1 LKKTKSLKPNISL
14 LIALLFFLVLDFINI
29 LPKRLDIFFLQ
40 FIGIVATLPVIK
52 SAYFAVKNKKISV
65 DLLAGI
71 ALLVSLFNQ
80 EWTSVVFINLMI
92 TSARIFGDYSENRA
106 QRQIKGLLKLRP
118 LVVKIKRDNQIIEEN
133 LSALKEGDLVVIDN
147 GERIPVDGVVEQG
160 EASVDQSSLT
170 GESIPVPKIKGSQV
184 YSSTLNVSGSL
195 LVKAIK
201 VGKDTSFEK
210 IIKLVESAQENKVGI
225 NTLAEKFAS
234 WYILST
240 LIGSII
246 LYIFTKNFNLLL
258 SLLLVTCADD
268 IAVAIPIA
276 FWISIGQAAKRGI
289 IIKGSNFLEGLTKVK
304 IFIFDKT
311 GTLTKDKIKI
321 EKIICFSKISEKLIL
336 EYAAIA
342 ESVSKHPIANAIVEY
357 ANLKNISFSAPK
369 KFKVFPSR
377 GVVVNYLDKH
387 QIVVGSYSFIK
398 EQLIKID
405 KKDVDQIIKS
415 ESLGYNVVIVV
426 NNNKVLGIILLG
438 GELRPDIKETFS
450 EIKKLGI
457 DRIVML
463 TGDNFPVAKNV
474 ADKLGIKEF
483 YSDLL
488 PEDKL
493 NFVRKNLSSKYKLAY
508 VGDGVNDA
516 ASIAQ
521 ADVGIV
527 MGAIG
532 SDSAVEAA
540 DIALMDDNFTKI
552 DEAINLGHYVLK
564 IAKENFIIWG
574 TVNLIGLFLVLSKV
588 IGPEGAALYNF
599 ATDFIPLMNSFRLFG
614 FNFDRK

>member
-1 LKKTKSLKPNISL
+1 MKKTKSLKPNIVL
-14 LIALLFFLVLDFINI
+14 LIALVFFLVLDFINVF
-29 LPKRLDIFFLQ
+29 PKRLDIFFLQ

-52 SAYFAVKNKKISV
+52 SAYLAVKNKKISV

-71 ALLVSLFNQ
+71 ALLVSIFNQ

-106 QRQIKGLLKLRP
+106 QRQIKSLLKLKP
-118 LVVKIKRDNQIIEEN
+118 LIVKIKKGNQIIKEN

-147 GERIPVDGVVEQG
+147 GERIPVDGVVEEG

-170 GESIPVPKIKGSQV
+170 GESVPVPKIKGSQV

-195 LVKAIK
+195 LVKALK

-210 IIKLVESAQENKVGI
+210 IIKLVENAQENKVGI

-234 WYILST
+234 WYILAT
-240 LIGSII
+240 LIGSVII
-246 LYIFTKNFNLLL
+246 YIFTKNFNLLL

-321 EKIICFSKISEKLIL
+321 EKIISFSKISEKSIL

-357 ANLKNISFSAPK
+357 ANFKNISFNAPK

-377 GVVVNYLDKH
+377 GVVVNYLDKY

-405 KKDVDQIIKS
+405 KKDIDQIIKS

-438 GELRPDIKETFS
+438 GELRPNIKETFIK
-450 EIKKLGI
+450 IKKLGI
-457 DRIVML
+457 NRIVML
-463 TGDNFPVAKNV
+463 TGDNFSVAKNV

-521 ADVGIV
+521 ADIGIV

-552 DEAINLGHYVLK
+552 DEAINLGNYVLK

-574 TVNLIGLFLVLSKV
+574 TVNLIGLFLVFSKI
-588 IGPEGAALYNF
+588 IGPEGAAFYNF
-599 ATDFIPLMNSFRLFG
+599 ITDFIPLINSFRLLS
-614 FNFDRK
+614 RPLS